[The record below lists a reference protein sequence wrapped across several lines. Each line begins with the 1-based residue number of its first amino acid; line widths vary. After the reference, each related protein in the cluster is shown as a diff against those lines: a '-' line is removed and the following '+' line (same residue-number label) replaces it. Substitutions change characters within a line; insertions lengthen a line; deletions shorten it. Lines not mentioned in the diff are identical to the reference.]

1 MNGLI
6 KYSYLGLGLTP
17 LVEVWAPTE
26 KTGFWAP
33 KLWLKNMVDDYP
45 MGSESV
51 KTNHQLYTNK
61 RNTKK
66 CKDV

>member
-6 KYSYLGLGLTP
+6 KYSYLTF
-17 LVEVWAPTE
+17 E

-61 RNTKK
+61 RNTEKAH
-66 CKDV
+66 VWNGSHPTHPHS